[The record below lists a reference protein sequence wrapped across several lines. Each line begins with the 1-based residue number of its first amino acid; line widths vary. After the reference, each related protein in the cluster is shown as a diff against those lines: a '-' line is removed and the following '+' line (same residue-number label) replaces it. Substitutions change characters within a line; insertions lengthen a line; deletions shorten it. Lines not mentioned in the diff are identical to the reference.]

1 MKGMENLTYQPD
13 AGYVAACGLYCG
25 SCRKF
30 VKEQCP
36 GCWENKKAD
45 WCKIR
50 ACNIEHNYKSC
61 ADCTISSI
69 DECKK
74 FNNFIGKVFSILFR
88 SDRPACIR
96 RIQAIGYDAFA
107 REMHAKK
114 QQTIRT

>member
-13 AGYVAACGLYCG
+13 AAYVAACGLYCG
-25 SCRKF
+25 ACRKF

-88 SDRPACIR
+88 SGLYQKDTGNRL
-96 RIQAIGYDAFA
+96 
-107 REMHAKK
+107 
-114 QQTIRT
+114 

>member
-13 AGYVAACGLYCG
+13 AAYVAACGLYCG
-25 SCRKF
+25 ACRKF

-88 SDRPACIR
+88 PVSE
-96 RIQAIGYDAFA
+96 GYRQSAMMLLPGKCTQKNN
-107 REMHAKK
+107 R
-114 QQTIRT
+114 Q

>member
-1 MKGMENLTYQPD
+1 MKGMENLTYQPY
-13 AGYVAACGLYCG
+13 AYVAGCGLYCG
-25 SCRKF
+25 ACRKF
-30 VKEQCP
+30 VKGQCP

-114 QQTIRT
+114 QQTIKR